1 MMEPVTKNKEIIT
14 TCPICKQEIR
24 IGQLV
29 FYHPGDERYKGLEG
43 KRAKVPL
50 FDFEVPIM
58 IDERADPEKGT
69 GLVMCCTFGDSTDM
83 EWLRRLTCQL
93 KRLLLEMAR

>member
-29 FYHPGDERYKGLEG
+29 FYHPGDNVFYHSKCLERTENDKTIGS
-43 KRAKVPL
+43 
-50 FDFEVPIM
+50 
-58 IDERADPEKGT
+58 GT
-69 GLVMCCTFGDSTDM
+69 GS
-83 EWLRRLTCQL
+83 ESSR
-93 KRLLLEMAR
+93 